1 MSFWKTIKSFFN
13 KESVISVT
21 ETPIV
26 NTVVPK
32 KATPAIV
39 AETFDNMMAEA
50 KTQATAQKKK
60 RYYKHP
66 HIANFRNR
74 LKWKLCLGGQC
85 NVHKTVWS
93 S

>member
-60 RYYKHP
+60 RYYKKSNKQTAKKP
-66 HIANFRNR
+66 ID
-74 LKWKLCLGGQC
+74 KKPI
-85 NVHKTVWS
+85 KKDTK
-93 S
+93 

>member
-39 AETFDNMMAEA
+39 VETFDNMMAEA

-60 RYYKHP
+60 RYYKKSNKQTAKKP
-66 HIANFRNR
+66 TDKKPI
-74 LKWKLCLGGQC
+74 KKDT
-85 NVHKTVWS
+85 K
-93 S
+93 